1 MAILKCKIC
10 GGALEID
17 SAQSVTTCQYCGTK
31 QTLPRIT
38 DERRAN
44 LYDRANHFRHNNDF
58 DKASLLCKK
67 AESDWVKNEKKLTYF
82 VNHSEICIIGESIS
96 SIQAFAK
103 YKEKAELFSELNKTK
118 VIITHLSAMENVK
131 KKRFSWQGQV

>member
-1 MAILKCKIC
+1 MYFVKQASGQLKDS
-10 GGALEID
+10 LEQIET
-17 SAQSVTTCQYCGTK
+17 AV
-31 QTLPRIT
+31 
-38 DERRAN
+38 E
-44 LYDRANHFRHNNDF
+44 NNDF

-131 KKRFSWQGQV
+131 K

>member
-1 MAILKCKIC
+1 M
-10 GGALEID
+10 
-17 SAQSVTTCQYCGTK
+17 
-31 QTLPRIT
+31 
-38 DERRAN
+38 
-44 LYDRANHFRHNNDF
+44 
-58 DKASLLCKK
+58 CKK

-131 KKRFSWQGQV
+131 KWADEAPKDNRSWKDLNEFFLKLLL